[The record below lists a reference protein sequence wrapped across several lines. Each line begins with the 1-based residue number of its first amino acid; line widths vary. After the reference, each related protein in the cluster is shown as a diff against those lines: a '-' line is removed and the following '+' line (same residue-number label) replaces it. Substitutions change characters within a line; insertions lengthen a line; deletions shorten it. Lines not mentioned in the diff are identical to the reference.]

1 MLPNTL
7 SHGLATGD
15 FFKPEEKTMQS
26 TVTGG
31 SQAGQDAGQWG
42 LDQYKDMI
50 SAGPTAYGGP
60 MPGSQGP
67 NAAQNQQYNM
77 LTGMSSSI
85 PGAIGSAVGQ
95 MTPEQVAASN
105 RMGGPHA
112 GYRNPYEEQVMAGF
126 KKDYEDSLAMGLG
139 RIGAGARN
147 LSAFGGGTT
156 DASGGDRHRVEDE
169 RMALGAQQNFLNQAA
184 NLRRTGYGD
193 QMRYQREDT
202 TDNLNRAIAMNQGN
216 LGFGRLRKDVAGADI
231 ANQFNLSDRFGSY
244 GLNQQGQQNMADMYG
259 YNEFQR
265 QENWVP
271 EMMQNYFAGVN
282 QTPFKTEQTST
293 QTGQGPSMFDKVLGL
308 GLAGAGAAGGMGWKP
323 FSK

>member
-1 MLPNTL
+1 MIPGINT
-7 SHGLATGD
+7 GN
-15 FFKPEEKTMQS
+15 FFKPSTQTMQS

-112 GYRNPYEEQVMAGF
+112 GYRNPYEQQVMAGF
-126 KKDYEDSLAMGLG
+126 KKDYEDSLSQGLG
-139 RIGAGARN
+139 RIGAGAHGAG
-147 LSAFGGGTT
+147 AF
-156 DASGGDRHRVEDE
+156 GGDRHGVAEGV
-169 RMALGAQQNFLNQAA
+169 MGSQAQQNFLNQAA
-184 NLRRTGYGD
+184 NLRQRGFDD

-265 QENWVP
+265 QENWKP

-282 QTPFKTEQTST
+282 QTPWQTSQTST
-293 QTGQGPSMFDKVLGL
+293 QTGQGPSQFDKFLGL

-323 FSK
+323 FAK

>member
-1 MLPNTL
+1 MIPGINT
-7 SHGLATGD
+7 GN
-15 FFKPEEKTMQS
+15 FFKPSNQTMQS

-42 LDQYKDMI
+42 LDEYKKMI
-50 SAGPTAYGGP
+50 SGGPRAYGGP

-67 NAAQNQQYNM
+67 NVAQNKQYNI

-85 PGAIGSAVGQ
+85 PNAIGSAVGP

-105 RMGGPHA
+105 RRGGPHA
-112 GYRNPYEEQVMAGF
+112 GYRNPYEEQVMAGL

-184 NLRRTGYGD
+184 NLRQRGFDD
-193 QMRYQREDT
+193 QMRYQREDA

-231 ANQFNLSDRFGSY
+231 ANQFNLADRFGSY

-265 QENWVP
+265 QENWKP
-271 EMMQNYFAGVN
+271 EMLTNYLAGVN
-282 QTPFKTEQTST
+282 QTPWQTSQTST
-293 QTGQGPSMFDKVLGL
+293 QTGRGPSMFDKTLGL
-308 GLAGAGAAGGMGWKP
+308 GITAAGLYGGLGGRP
-323 FSK
+323 FAPKTTV

>member
-1 MLPNTL
+1 MIPNTL
-7 SHGLATGD
+7 SHGIATGN

-67 NAAQNQQYNM
+67 NAAQTQQYNM

-105 RMGGPHA
+105 RRGGPHA
-112 GYRNPYEEQVMAGF
+112 GYRNPYEQQVMAGF
-126 KKDYEDSLAMGLG
+126 KKDYEDSLSQGLG
-139 RIGAGARN
+139 RIGAGAHGAG
-147 LSAFGGGTT
+147 AF
-156 DASGGDRHRVEDE
+156 GGDRHGVAEGV
-169 RMALGAQQNFLNQAA
+169 MGSQAQQNFLNQAA
-184 NLRRTGYGD
+184 NLRHRGYGD
-193 QMRYQREDT
+193 QMGYQREDT

-282 QTPFKTEQTST
+282 QTPWQTSQTST
-293 QTGQGPSMFDKVLGL
+293 QTGQGPSQFDKFLGL

-323 FSK
+323 FS

>member
-1 MLPNTL
+1 MIPNTL
-7 SHGLATGD
+7 SHGIATGN

-67 NAAQNQQYNM
+67 NAAQTQQYNM

-85 PGAIGSAVGQ
+85 PGAIGSAVGP
-95 MTPEQVAASN
+95 MTPEQIAASN
-105 RMGGPHA
+105 RRGGPHA
-112 GYRNPYEEQVMAGF
+112 GYRNPYEQQVMAGF
-126 KKDYEDSLAMGLG
+126 KKDYEDSLSQGLG
-139 RIGAGARN
+139 RIGAGAHGAG
-147 LSAFGGGTT
+147 AF
-156 DASGGDRHRVEDE
+156 GGDRHGVAEGV
-169 RMALGAQQNFLNQAA
+169 MGSQAQQNFLNQAA
-184 NLRRTGYGD
+184 NLRHRGYGD
-193 QMRYQREDT
+193 QMGYQREDT

-282 QTPFKTEQTST
+282 QTPWQTSQTST
-293 QTGQGPSMFDKVLGL
+293 QTGQGPSQFDKFLGL

-323 FSK
+323 FS